1 MHAVT
6 ITENKDKKENHHK
19 ENINY
24 AMNQT
29 NFTIFKALVT
39 NAVPYTLASLINMGG
54 NFVGVIFVSDL
65 GADVLAACNLT
76 SSIQNWFN
84 STIGTILSSVSMSVG
99 ATKGL
104 IDIDRKNN
112 NHNDA
117 EAKTL
122 LIGRSLHEGWVFGL
136 ILTLPAIGVMLA
148 SKPILLSLN
157 QNSTVVDLVAEYFY
171 SYIWGLPAMYM
182 IASNRKFTLANN
194 DPKVGTFF
202 MTFFQVFDTGLSYL
216 LINGKCHLPRLG
228 FKGLSYSNTITSWI
242 TFFLFS
248 GYLLSASK
256 YKALGVIQFN
266 LEKFWKRVWRQAKQ
280 GIPLGSKV
288 AAELASIL
296 IASIMIGSMS
306 TDQQAAQ
313 EITSQYIYVFSPF
326 MFGIMDT
333 VIPHVTQAYKAGNIS
348 NVKKIGNI
356 GIALAVA
363 IACLG
368 LLACIFMPKQLLS
381 VFININQPNN
391 QIIVSTGCGLML
403 VNGVIQTL
411 DSVRTIALAGL
422 NGVADR
428 WMPTLYIALTLA
440 LVNIPLGYIL
450 GFLFAMQAIGVMTA
464 REYGVG
470 IGAVVLFYSWMMKNE
485 NDLPQ
490 KNINRPSIEIQNSV
504 NNPLSIQDENNDLA
518 IIVKATQQT
527 EETALLNNHKKD
539 SLFSSWANYF
549 KSASDNQIIHSQI
562 DQNAQPRQQSWCA
575 IM

>member
-1 MHAVT
+1 MHTRINEV
-6 ITENKDKKENHHK
+6 NSKP

-24 AMNQT
+24 AESQT
-29 NFTIFKALVT
+29 NSTIFKALVV

-99 ATKGL
+99 STKGL

-112 NHNDA
+112 QHD
-117 EAKTL
+117 EAQVKTL
-122 LIGRSLHEGWVFGL
+122 LIGRSLHEGWVFSIL
-136 ILTLPAIGVMLA
+136 LTLPAIGVMLA

-157 QNSTVVDLVAEYFY
+157 QKSTVVELVAEYFY

-182 IASNRKFTLANN
+182 ISSNRKFTLANN

-216 LINGKCHLPRLG
+216 LINGKWHLPRLG

-242 TFFLFS
+242 TFILFS

-256 YKALGVIQFN
+256 YKALGVSSFN
-266 LEKFWKRVWRQAKQ
+266 IEKFWKRVWYQAKQ

-333 VIPHVTQAYKAGNIS
+333 VIPFVTQAYKAGNIS

-356 GIALAVA
+356 GMSLAVG
-363 IACLG
+363 IACFG
-368 LLACIFMPKQLLS
+368 LLACILIPKQLLK
-381 VFININQPNN
+381 VFININQSNN
-391 QIIVSTGCGLML
+391 RIIVSTGCGLML
-403 VNGVIQTL
+403 VNGVIQAL

-428 WMPTLYIALTLA
+428 WMPTLYIALSLA
-440 LVNIPLGYIL
+440 LVNIPLGYIFGYL
-450 GFLFAMQAIGVMTA
+450 LAMQAIGVMTA
-464 REYGVG
+464 REFGVG
-470 IGAVVLFYSWMMKNE
+470 VGAVILFYNWMMKNE
-485 NDLPQ
+485 NDLPHQ
-490 KNINRPSIEIQNSV
+490 NKKDQSADVQDSAKNLLSVQVDASDSQIIET
-504 NNPLSIQDENNDLA
+504 L
-518 IIVKATQQT
+518 TQPT
-527 EETALLNNHKKD
+527 EEISLLNKPKKE

-549 KSASDNQIIHSQI
+549 KSTSNKNIIYSQVDSDNQ
-562 DQNAQPRQQSWCA
+562 PVKQSWCV
-575 IM
+575 IN